1 MARFIGPCP
10 QVSTQHKEHTHMEHV
25 LDGWD
30 IGRNAQHDWT
40 AWGGT
45 TGTARAKVLAVAD
58 DHYLTLVEADPGYA
72 GDPHQHLH
80 PEFLYVIDGHVRTQG
95 VQLEA
100 GDGYAA
106 AAGSMHTDF
115 GTDTGAT
122 YVLTFRL

>member
-1 MARFIGPCP
+1 
-10 QVSTQHKEHTHMEHV
+10 MEHS

-30 IGRNAQHDWT
+30 ISPQSKREWA

-58 DHYLTLVEADPGYA
+58 NYYLTLVEADPGYA
-72 GDPHQHLH
+72 GDAHEHAH
-80 PEFLYVIDGHVRTQG
+80 PEFLYVIDGKVRTQG
-95 VQLEA
+95 VELRA

-106 AAGSMHTDF
+106 ATGSVHTDF
-115 GTDTGAT
+115 ATDTGAT